1 MTEQTGTLTVE
12 AHPSRHVVGRVV
24 RGSGLRDALR
34 SLVDEH
40 RLRTAWVSAI
50 GAFEWIELT
59 EYNQTDRR
67 YEEAHRFERCELL
80 SMQGN
85 LSERDG
91 EPFWHLHATV
101 SLREDGR
108 DVTYGGHVVDGSVFA
123 LELRIDCFDELELKR
138 AHDEAT
144 GLQLWADLG
153 AIAGGGEAASAPEA
167 APAGVT
173 WAMAAQVSARAEP
186 AAREEY
192 KPEKGDWI
200 EHAKFGLCKI
210 EGLSGDGVCIIK
222 LPDSLRKKIK
232 LDALEVLAPR
242 SDGGRRVFPV
252 RGKGKR

>member
-1 MTEQTGTLTVE
+1 MTEQAGTSTVE
-12 AHPSRHVVGRVV
+12 ARPSRHVVGRVA

-101 SLREDGR
+101 SLREDDR

-138 AHDEAT
+138 AHDQAT

-153 AIAGGGEAASAPEA
+153 ARAGGGEVASAPEA
-167 APAGVT
+167 ARAEVT

-222 LPDSLRKKIK
+222 LPDALRKKIK
-232 LDALEVLAPR
+232 LGALEVLAPR
-242 SDGGRRVFPV
+242 SDGGRRIFPV